1 MHAPCRG
8 SRPRG
13 PWWGLLL
20 GVGLAGGCDEPAPR
34 EARPA
39 AATRVEPSELP
50 PQPRASRVDEAVPAA
65 IQTPLSLEALSA
77 EERDRVRAAVAEGR
91 RLHGEEDYAGAI
103 EAFER
108 ALELLPDDARTLS
121 ELGWAQIFA
130 GRLEAAESSLR
141 RAEAGVG
148 DDDRLRASIL
158 YNLGRVAEA
167 RGADAAAIEAYQR
180 SLRLRPHR
188 ATYQHLSGLAG
199 GTRYAFGP
207 TVRRL
212 QGPYAR
218 LSELCQEERRLTA
231 GQRTEAEGET
241 FGCLP
246 DAAKGLG
253 GDAVEVPRARGLEV
267 PWKGLRFVEIR
278 PNPFTARFHAAL
290 RTEAGWFVLP
300 EVAAVSRGVAGTTER
315 VTRLSAKIEP
325 LFLAGGPQVVL
336 EIETRWVVEE
346 GGRELESETHAVE
359 FLCGLGPSGVPSCTG
374 ALPRVTQARRREA
387 GGVEQ
392 TRWAVERQSRPEGV
406 IVLSSEAALL
416 DEPAAALLG
425 EHVVEFL

>member
-1 MHAPCRG
+1 M
-8 SRPRG
+8 
-13 PWWGLLL
+13 
-20 GVGLAGGCDEPAPR
+20 GVGVACDEAAPR

-39 AATRVEPSELP
+39 PTPRVEPSQAP
-50 PQPRASRVDEAVPAA
+50 PQAPEAPGDAVVPAA
-65 IQTPLSLEALSA
+65 TRTPKSLDALSA
-77 EERDRVRAAVAEGR
+77 EEQDRVRSAVAEGR
-91 RLHGEEDYAGAI
+91 RLHGAEDYAGAI
-103 EAFER
+103 ESFEQ
-108 ALELLPDDARTLS
+108 ALALLPDDARTLS

-130 GRLEAAESSLR
+130 GRLEAAESSLH

-167 RGADAAAIEAYQR
+167 RGDEAVAIEAYQR
-180 SLRLRPHR
+180 SLRLRPHP
-188 ATYQHLSGLAG
+188 ATYRHLSGLAG

-207 TVRRL
+207 AVRRL

-218 LSELCQEERRLTA
+218 LGELCQEERRLTA
-231 GQRTEAEGET
+231 GQRNESEGET
-241 FGCLP
+241 FGCLL

-253 GDAVEVPRARGLEV
+253 GDAVEVPRARGLDA
-267 PWKGLRFVEIR
+267 PWTGLRFVEVR

-315 VTRLSAKIEP
+315 VTRLVARTEP
-325 LFLAGGPQVVL
+325 LFESKGPQVVL
-336 EIETRWVVEE
+336 EVETRWVAQDG
-346 GGRELESETHAVE
+346 GGRELESETHRVE
-359 FLCGLGPSGVPSCTG
+359 FLCGLGPSGMPSCTG
-374 ALPRVTQARRREA
+374 ALPRATQARRREA
-387 GGVEQ
+387 GGARQ

-406 IVLSSEAALL
+406 IVLSGDVATL

-425 EHVVEFL
+425 EHEVEFL